1 MKSKIVFLFLLISAC
16 LTWTAHSQE
25 QKQFFIQNYSPKT
38 YQASPQN
45 WSIVQ
50 DKRGVMFF
58 GNTDGIL
65 EYDGKNWKL
74 TPIENV
80 ELRASFNY
88 LDIQFIIPKKE
99 IVSKF
104 IASYIFEP
112 NVALLTEDL
121 ISTSNTEENLDI
133 CENVLTQNHD
143 LIGTQYFDAF
153 VKLKKEE
160 DITLIAISR
169 DAQLI
174 KSPKDDLE
182 LKEEDVLIYIAN
194 GKNKHAIFEEE

>member
-1 MKSKIVFLFLLISAC
+1 MLGIKLSGFVLQVSK
-16 LTWTAHSQE
+16 
-25 QKQFFIQNYSPKT
+25 
-38 YQASPQN
+38 
-45 WSIVQ
+45 
-50 DKRGVMFF
+50 
-58 GNTDGIL
+58 
-65 EYDGKNWKL
+65 YDLVKCVVA
-74 TPIENV
+74 IENV

-88 LDIQFIIPKKE
+88 LGIQFIIPKKE

-133 CENVLTQNHD
+133 CENVLNQNHD
-143 LIGTQYFDAF
+143 LIGMHYFDAF

-169 DAQLI
+169 DSILI

-182 LKEEDVLIYIAN
+182 LKENDVLIYIAN
-194 GKNKHAIFEEE
+194 GKNKHAIFEGE